1 MAIEVSVVGFD
12 IAKICELPF
21 TFHSLLKLWTIF

>member
-12 IAKICELPF
+12 IAKNGNATTRSKMKAL
-21 TFHSLLKLWTIF
+21 HL